1 MMAAPLVSILIISF
15 NTKQMTLDCLRSV
28 FAETRE
34 TAIEVIV
41 VDNASTDES
50 ADAIAA
56 EFPEVRLIRSPENL
70 GFAAA
75 NNLAA
80 DSARGRF
87 LLLLNPDTIVIEQAV
102 DRLAAF
108 AVEHPSAGVCGGRTL
123 YADRS
128 LNPTSCWRR
137 FDLWTLVCSIAG
149 TTLLFPSSRAF
160 NPEPYGRWRRDTVRE
175 VDIVTGCW
183 LLIER
188 ALWQR
193 LGGFAKK
200 YFMYGED
207 ADLCLRARAA
217 GAKPMITP
225 AATIIHFG
233 GGADPYRPAKFVAI
247 FKAKVSL
254 MDDHWPR
261 WQRPIGKAIYPLY
274 PLTRAVAYGL
284 AATILRRESLRTK
297 AALWR
302 EVWRRRN
309 EWRFGW
315 SAQVR

>member
-1 MMAAPLVSILIISF
+1 MVSF
-15 NTKQMTLDCLRSV
+15 NTKQMTLDCLRSL
-28 FAETRE
+28 FAETQSPV
-34 TAIEVIV
+34 EVIV
-41 VDNASTDES
+41 VDNASTDGS

-56 EFPEVRLIRSPENL
+56 EFPKVRLIRSTANL

-80 DSARGRF
+80 ESATGRY
-87 LLLLNPDTIVIEQAV
+87 LLLLNPDTIVLERAV
-102 DRLAAF
+102 DRLAEF
-108 AVEHPSAGVCGGRTL
+108 AQAQPQARVWGGRTL

-137 FDLWTLVCSIAG
+137 FDLWTLCCAIVG
-149 TTLLFPSSRAF
+149 TTMLFPRSRLF
-160 NPEPYGRWRRDTVRE
+160 NPEPYGAWPRDSVRE

-183 LLIER
+183 LMIER
-188 ALWQR
+188 ELWQR

-207 ADLCLRARAA
+207 ADLCLRAQAA
-217 GAKPMITP
+217 GGRPMVTP
-225 AATIIHFG
+225 DATIIHFG

-254 MDDHWPR
+254 IDDHWPR
-261 WQRPIGKAIYPLY
+261 WQRGIGKAIYPLY
-274 PLTRAVAYGL
+274 PLTRALGYG
-284 AATILRRESLRTK
+284 AAALLLRRESLRAK

-302 EVWRRRN
+302 EVWRRRG
-309 EWRFGW
+309 EWRAGW
-315 SAQVR
+315 

>member
-1 MMAAPLVSILIISF
+1 MVSF
-15 NTKQMTLDCLRSV
+15 NTKQMTLDCLRSL
-28 FAETRE
+28 FAETQSPV
-34 TAIEVIV
+34 EVIV
-41 VDNASTDES
+41 VDNASTDGS

-56 EFPEVRLIRSPENL
+56 EFPKVRLIRSTANL

-80 DSARGRF
+80 ESATGRY
-87 LLLLNPDTIVIEQAV
+87 LLLLNPDTIVIERAV
-102 DRLAAF
+102 DRLAEF
-108 AVEHPSAGVCGGRTL
+108 AQAQPQARVWGGRTL

-137 FDLWTLVCSIAG
+137 FDLWTLCCAIVG
-149 TTLLFPSSRAF
+149 TTMLFPRSRLF
-160 NPEPYGRWRRDTVRE
+160 NPEPYGAWPRDSVRE

-183 LLIER
+183 LMIER
-188 ALWQR
+188 ELWQR

-207 ADLCLRARAA
+207 ADLCLRAQAA
-217 GAKPMITP
+217 GARPMVTP
-225 AATIIHFG
+225 DATIIHFG

-254 MDDHWPR
+254 IDDHWPR
-261 WQRPIGKAIYPLY
+261 WQRGIGKAIYPLY
-274 PLTRAVAYGL
+274 PLTRALGYG
-284 AATILRRESLRTK
+284 AAALLLRRESLRAK

-302 EVWRRRN
+302 EVWRRRG
-309 EWRFGW
+309 EWRAGW
-315 SAQVR
+315 